1 MNKIV
6 SRYVASAIAAM
17 LLMILFPRTS
27 SAQSGWDVRYR
38 FVPAMAGCGTEVF
51 VGQPNGT
58 ILQYDAGTGGMSLRK
73 TLHPG
78 VELPPGVEGVWSL
91 SVPDPHSAPGLIVGL
106 ASYSDEGTQRYG
118 VLRSTDMGTT
128 WELHKPAALAD
139 PAYTVYT
146 GRNDFK
152 KLTISRMYWLNA
164 QRGWLYGCNGL
175 LTTADGGQSW
185 TNVFKTT
192 KADSVLGQ
200 VAFADEMNG
209 VASFGDFHLPILY
222 RTSDGGASWS
232 LCYRPTFAWR
242 IASVTYADGEYRILA
257 LDPFQLSGNTY
268 MLFWK
273 GGNSWTLKINSSYA
287 KIRRGQTEMSEL
299 LWTGNN
305 VGYMALRSGETWRTS
320 DGGMKWEI
328 FNQALDTTVGSP
340 YRVLSGS
347 MGSDSAFGQKT
358 IILHGERD
366 QIIQAVTGKST
377 GELQYLEPIGTPL
390 AVASVAAPATQA
402 WDSTGAFPTPAHS
415 QVELR
420 FELPLRSSVH
430 LWVVDML
437 GREVLRQEPGEMEA
451 GRQRI
456 GLSLE
461 SVPGGAYRYII
472 DAGEHRITGSLV
484 IAR

>member
-1 MNKIV
+1 MFV
-6 SRYVASAIAAM
+6 SRCTASAIAAL
-17 LLMILFPRTS
+17 LLMALLPRTS

-58 ILQYDAGTGGMSLRK
+58 ILHYDASTGSMSLTK

-78 VELPPGVEGVWSL
+78 VELPAGVEGVWSL
-91 SVPDPHSAPGLIVGL
+91 SVPDPRSAPGLIVGL
-106 ASYSDEGTQRYG
+106 ASYSDGGTKRYG

-128 WELHKPAALAD
+128 WELHKPTALAD

-185 TNVFKTT
+185 TNVYKTT
-192 KADSVLGQ
+192 NADSVIGQ

-209 VASFGDFHLPILY
+209 VASRGDFHLPTMY
-222 RTSDGGASWS
+222 RTTDGGASWS
-232 LCYRPTFAWR
+232 LGYRATFAWR
-242 IASVTYADGEYRILA
+242 VASVTYADGEYRILA

-273 GGNSWTLKINSSYA
+273 GGNSWTLKINSFYSR
-287 KIRRGQTEMSEL
+287 IRRGQTEMSEL

-320 DGGMKWEI
+320 DGGMKWEL
-328 FNQALDTTVGSP
+328 FNPALDTTSGSP
-340 YRVLSGS
+340 YKVLTGS

-358 IILHGERD
+358 IILRGERD

-377 GELQYLEPIGTPL
+377 GELQYLEPIGAPL
-390 AVASVAAPATQA
+390 VVASVAAPATPT

-420 FELPLRSSVH
+420 FELPAQSPVH
-430 LWVVDML
+430 LSVVDML
-437 GREVLRQEPGEMEA
+437 GREVLRQESGIMEA
-451 GRQRI
+451 GRQHI
-456 GLSLE
+456 GLSVAT
-461 SVPGGAYRYII
+461 VPGGAYRYII
-472 DAGEHRITGSLV
+472 VAGEHRITGPLV